1 MLGAAPLLIY
11 PGILIAGVMS
21 LAAENH
27 GKVPAVLRWIAGSFL
42 FGSLAYP
49 AVYLLCLLAFWV
61 SRRRG
66 SELWAGRFTMVP
78 LGYLALLVMI
88 LMMWAGIEP
97 FMSH

>member
-27 GKVPAVLRWIAGSFL
+27 GWIAGSFL